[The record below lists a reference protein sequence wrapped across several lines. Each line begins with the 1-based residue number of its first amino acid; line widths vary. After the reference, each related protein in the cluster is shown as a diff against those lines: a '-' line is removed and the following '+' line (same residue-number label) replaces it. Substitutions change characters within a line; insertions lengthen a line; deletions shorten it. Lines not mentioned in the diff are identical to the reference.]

1 MRTRHWLAAI
11 TSGCLALA
19 GVGDAFAQQG
29 PLYSNGNPD
38 EVRFNML
45 PAPYGQSY
53 GPAQPG
59 AYPGMYQPGYPPG
72 ANQWPELSPFT
83 GPPYK
88 ATEFQD
94 GFWYNIFKQGN
105 RQYYFS
111 TEAIF
116 GTTSKP
122 STALIGDPDVNKLNS
137 DASTGNITI
146 TVTGGTSGTTGGTG
160 QSSGATGGLT
170 QFNQAPISGPI
181 RSASSSGSS
190 GSGGSTGG
198 TGGSGGGGTGAIVI
212 FPTQDTGILP
222 DNLFS
227 TGFRSSWGWFNNDD
241 SGFVV
246 SGFLQSKAT
255 STFQLLDKQ
264 LDLNPDDYRNY
275 NPTLHLHAWFGLP
288 LGGADTDGTSFSG
301 TINDGAVIPYDMG
314 VIVQFSSR
322 IASANT
328 DWYFSP
334 VYEREK
340 IKVRTLAGARY
351 IRLQESFLF
360 DGTDSGMGYTV
371 SAGSS
376 GSTSGGGSTTSGGTG
391 GGTNIPGY
399 LTPTTFQTGFSTPNV
414 IRSHL
419 ESTTIADM
427 GGPEVGFRIDLGGKK
442 FQLWTQ
448 TKAGALANVSQRQIT
463 GFGIGNAFNII
474 TPNTVPVMPRDP
486 SVTGFS
492 TSQTTTTFTPMFEQ
506 QINTK
511 IPIFN
516 LVPYLNKMEAFE
528 RAYLTGGYTFLFLG
542 DVYRPH
548 NSIIWNQWPQTP
560 QLNRHVSNYMNH
572 MFNVGV
578 EWNY

>member
-19 GVGDAFAQQG
+19 GVGDATAQQG

-38 EVRFNML
+38 EVRMGML
-45 PAPYGQSY
+45 PAPYNTAY
-53 GPAQPG
+53 GPGQPG
-59 AYPGMYQPGYPPG
+59 LYPGPSQPGGYPPG
-72 ANQWPELSPFT
+72 ANQWPELSPYM

-88 ATEFQD
+88 ATTFEN
-94 GFWYNIFKQGN
+94 GFWYNIMKQGG
-105 RQYYFS
+105 REYYFS
-111 TEAIF
+111 AEALF

-122 STALIGDPDVNKLNS
+122 STALIGAPDVNLLNT
-137 DASTGNITI
+137 DAATGNITI

-160 QSSGATGGLT
+160 QSTGATGGLT

-181 RSASSSGSS
+181 RSASSSGS
-190 GSGGSTGG
+190 GGTTGDTGG
-198 TGGSGGGGTGAIVI
+198 TGGTGGTGSTGVINI

-227 TGFRSSWGWFNNDD
+227 DGIRGTWGWNNADD

-246 SGFLQSKAT
+246 QGFSMSKAT

-264 LDLNPDDYRNY
+264 LDLNLDDYRNY
-275 NPTLHLHAWFGLP
+275 NAQLHLHAWFGLP

-314 VIVQFSSR
+314 VIVQFASR
-322 IASANT
+322 IAGANT

-334 VYEREK
+334 VFEREK

-351 IRLQESFLF
+351 IRLQEQFLF

-376 GSTSGGGSTTSGGTG
+376 STTGGTTGGSTGGTTG
-391 GGTNIPGY
+391 QGY
-399 LTPTTFQTGFSTPNV
+399 LTPTTFQSGFSTPNV

-419 ESTTIADM
+419 ESSTIADM
-427 GGPEVGFRIDLGGKK
+427 GGPEIGFRVDLGGKK

-474 TPNTVPVMPRDP
+474 TPNTVPVMPRD
-486 SVTGFS
+486 TTLTQFS
-492 TSQTTTTFTPMFEQ
+492 TSQTTTTFTPMFEH

>member
-19 GVGDAFAQQG
+19 GVGDAIAQQG

-38 EVRFNML
+38 EVRFGML
-45 PAPYGQSY
+45 PGQYGQSY

-59 AYPGMYQPGYPPG
+59 TYPGTYQPGYPPG
-72 ANQWPELSPFT
+72 ANPWPEVSPYM
-83 GPPYK
+83 GPPFQ
-88 ATEFQD
+88 ATVFED
-94 GFWYNIFKQGN
+94 GFWYKLMKQGN
-105 RQYYFS
+105 RNYYFS
-111 TEAIF
+111 AEALL

-122 STALIGDPDVNKLNS
+122 STALIGAPNVNLLNT
-137 DASTGNITI
+137 DAATGNIII

-160 QSSGATGGLT
+160 QSNGSTGGLT
-170 QFNQAPISGPI
+170 QFNQAPVSGPI
-181 RSASSSGSS
+181 RSASSSG
-190 GSGGSTGG
+190 GGTTGGDTGG
-198 TGGSGGGGTGAIVI
+198 TGGGGSGSTGVINI

-222 DNLFS
+222 DNLF
-227 TGFRSSWGWFNNDD
+227 TDGIRGTWGWDNSDG

-246 SGFLQSKAT
+246 SGFSTSKGV

-264 LDLNPDDYRNY
+264 LNLNLDDYRNY
-275 NPTLHLHAWFGLP
+275 NATLHLHAWFGLP
-288 LGGADTDGTSFSG
+288 LSGADTDGTSFSG
-301 TINDGAVIPYDMG
+301 TLNDGAVIPYDMG
-314 VIVQFSSR
+314 VIVQFASR
-322 IASANT
+322 LAGANT

-334 VYEREK
+334 MYEREK
-340 IKVRTLAGARY
+340 IKVRTMAGARY
-351 IRLQESFLF
+351 LRLQEGFLF

-376 GSTSGGGSTTSGGTG
+376 GTTGGGQTTSGGGG

-399 LTPTTFQTGFSTPNV
+399 LTPTTFQSGFATPNV

-427 GGPEVGFRIDLGGKK
+427 GGPEVGFRVDLGGKK

-474 TPNTVPVMPRDP
+474 TPNTVAVMPRDP
-486 SVTGFS
+486 TATYFS

-542 DVYRPH
+542 DTYRPH
-548 NSIIWNQWPQTP
+548 NAVIWNQWPQTP
-560 QLNRHVSNYMNH
+560 ELNRHKSNYMNH
-572 MFNVGV
+572 LFNIGV